1 MQKREAR
8 RKTPGSSAALSK
20 HIRLI
25 LCPMIYGST
34 LFSHAKAA
42 ENGMDQFIIHG
53 IARDFPH
60 RFPGFCKIDDD
71 EVRLKAFTDGR
82 SRAEDIVQRFPYQ
95 FHMAQVS
102 QEGNTTRVGILFFGD
117 LPQLFPQFVHPAPVT
132 GRKRNDRNMS
142 RDFPY
147 IFRLDFRREVIFI

>member
-1 MQKREAR
+1 
-8 RKTPGSSAALSK
+8 
-20 HIRLI
+20 
-25 LCPMIYGST
+25 
-34 LFSHAKAA
+34 
-42 ENGMDQFIIHG
+42 MDQFIIHS

-102 QEGNTTRVGILFFGD
+102 QEENTTRVGILFFGD

>member
-1 MQKREAR
+1 
-8 RKTPGSSAALSK
+8 
-20 HIRLI
+20 
-25 LCPMIYGST
+25 
-34 LFSHAKAA
+34 
-42 ENGMDQFIIHG
+42 MDQFIIHS

-102 QEGNTTRVGILFFGD
+102 QEENTTRAGILFFGD
-117 LPQLFPQFVHPAPVT
+117 LPQFVPQFVHPAPVT
-132 GRKRNDRNMS
+132 GGKGNDRDMS

>member
-1 MQKREAR
+1 
-8 RKTPGSSAALSK
+8 
-20 HIRLI
+20 
-25 LCPMIYGST
+25 
-34 LFSHAKAA
+34 
-42 ENGMDQFIIHG
+42 MDQFIIHS

-82 SRAEDIVQRFPYQ
+82 SRAENIVQRFPYQ
-95 FHMAQVS
+95 FHVAKIG
-102 QEGNTTRVGILFFGD
+102 QEENTTRVGILFFGN
-117 LPQLFPQFVHPAPVT
+117 LPQPFPQFVHPAPVT

>member
-20 HIRLI
+20 HIQLI
-25 LCPMIYGST
+25 LCPMIYGRT
-34 LFSHAKAA
+34 LFPHAEAS

-60 RFPGFCKIDDD
+60 RFPGFREIDDD
-71 EVRLKAFTDGR
+71 EVRLKALTDGR
-82 SRAEDIVQRFPYQ
+82 PRAEDIVQRLPHQ

-102 QEGNTTRVGILFFGD
+102 QEENTTRVGILFFGD